1 VTLPTEN
8 HPVRTPPQEGSS
20 SSQIPPQEVRAA
32 LHNLL
37 QSDAF
42 GMSKRCGDFLSY
54 VVEQTLAGLQHE
66 LKERTIAVAV
76 FGRETTYDTHED
88 AIVRIKASEV
98 RKRLGH
104 YYDGSGKQAAIRI
117 ALPPGNYIP
126 VFSRIV
132 PQVTELPVSLLTLE
146 STLTSAAAV
155 PGPKI
160 PPSRSPWR
168 AGAWLAISAL
178 LLAALLLS
186 WLKPWAKPSFLTEF
200 WGPVLRDP
208 APAFL
213 VAAPAPVFVPDTSG
227 LPHTPTKYFLV
238 KDQFVGQG
246 DMLASDL
253 ISSMLRNLG
262 HKYEVRASDSV
273 DFRDFTRH
281 SVVLIGYSS
290 TQWQAITKDFRFFIE
305 TEKGGMVMDQGQPT
319 QWYPHNL
326 TNDMHTDEDYAIIS
340 RVFDPETRAVVVLVS
355 GATQYGTE
363 GAAQLVTNADMLR
376 GALRDRPP
384 GWETK
389 NLQIV
394 LHMKVI
400 ANSPAA
406 AETVATYYW

>member
-1 VTLPTEN
+1 
-8 HPVRTPPQEGSS
+8 
-20 SSQIPPQEVRAA
+20 
-32 LHNLL
+32 
-37 QSDAF
+37 
-42 GMSKRCGDFLSY
+42 MSKRCGDFLSY
-54 VVEQTLAGLQHE
+54 VVGQTLAGLQHE

-76 FGRETTYDTHED
+76 FGREASYDTHED

-104 YYDGSGKQAAIRI
+104 YYDGPGKKASVRI
-117 ALPPGNYIP
+117 TLPTGAYVP
-126 VFSRIV
+126 VFSRMPHLARTEGAV
-132 PQVTELPVSLLTLE
+132 PALILKPGTDSAEAILLAKSSPPKSFWKVSVGLAVSL
-146 STLTSAAAV
+146 V
-155 PGPKI
+155 V
-160 PPSRSPWR
+160 
-168 AGAWLAISAL
+168 LASL
-178 LLAALLLS
+178 LLT
-186 WLKPWAKPSFLTEF
+186 WWKPWIKPSFLTEF

-208 APAFL
+208 APAYL
-213 VAAPAPVFVPDTSG
+213 VAAPAPVYVPDSSG
-227 LPHTPTKYFLV
+227 LTPTPTRYFLV

-246 DMLASDL
+246 DMLASDM

-262 HKYEVRASDSV
+262 QRYEVKVSNNV

-290 TQWQAITKDFRFFIE
+290 TQWQAITKDFRFYIE
-305 TEKGGMVMDQGQPT
+305 NEKGGMVMDRGRPT

-326 TNDMHTDEDYAIIS
+326 TNDLHTDDDYAVVS

-363 GAAQLVTNADMLR
+363 GAAQLVTNPDMLR
-376 GALRDRPP
+376 DALRDRPP

-406 AETVATYYW
+406 AETVASYYW